1 LDKLQIRGGTPLEGE
16 VRISGAKN
24 AALPI
29 LAGALLA
36 DAPVTIGNVPHLH
49 DVTTMIE
56 LLGRMGASVT
66 VDERMR
72 VEVDPTTTRETAAP
86 YELVKTMRAAILVL
100 GPLVA
105 KYGRA
110 DVSLPGGCAIG
121 ARPVN
126 IHVAGLQAMGA
137 EVHIENGYIRARA
150 GRLKGARI
158 VMDTVTVTG
167 TENLMMAACLA
178 DGRTILENAARE
190 PEIVDLAQFLI
201 AMGAQI
207 TGHGTDTITVD
218 GIERMHGAH
227 YEVLPDRIEAG
238 TYLVAG
244 AITGGRVRARNAR
257 AEHLDAVLAKLAE
270 AGADVVR
277 GDGFVEVDMRGRRPR
292 SVDIRT
298 APHPG
303 FPTDMQAQFAALNTV
318 ADGVGTIVETI
329 FENRFMHMLEMRRM
343 GAEIRLEGNTAI
355 IKGVPRLTAA
365 PVMATD
371 LRASASLV
379 LAGLVAEGTTDVE
392 RIYHIDRG
400 YECIEEKL
408 QGLGAQI
415 RRMNDRDRG

>member
-1 LDKLQIRGGTPLEGE
+1 MDKLQIRGGVPLDGE

-36 DAPVTIGNVPHLH
+36 DGPVTIGNVPHLR

-66 VDERMR
+66 IDERMR
-72 VEVDPTTTRETAAP
+72 IEVDPRTTRETFAP

-100 GPLVA
+100 GPLLA
-105 KYGRA
+105 RYGSA

-137 EVHIENGYIRARA
+137 DVHIENGYIKARA
-150 GRLKGARI
+150 GRLRGARI
-158 VMDTVTVTG
+158 VLDTVTVTG
-167 TENLMMAACLA
+167 TENLMMAAALA
-178 DGRTILENAARE
+178 EGRTILENAARE
-190 PEIVDLAQFLI
+190 PEIADLALFLNS
-201 AMGAQI
+201 MGAQI
-207 TGHGTDTITVD
+207 TGQGTDTIVID
-218 GIERMHGAH
+218 GVETLHGTN

-244 AITGGRVRARNAR
+244 AITGGRVRARGAR
-257 AEHLDAVLAKLAE
+257 AEHLDAILAKLE
-270 AGADVVR
+270 QAGASVTR
-277 GDGFVEVDMRGRRPR
+277 GEGFVEVDMHGRRPQA
-292 SVDIRT
+292 VDIRT

-355 IKGVPRLTAA
+355 IKGVPKLTAA

-379 LAGLVAEGTTDVE
+379 LAGLVAEGTTEVE

-415 RRMNDRDRG
+415 RRVAE

>member
-1 LDKLQIRGGTPLEGE
+1 MDKLQIRGGVPLDGE

-29 LAGALLA
+29 LAATLLA
-36 DAPVTIGNVPHLH
+36 DSPVIVSNVPHLR

-72 VEVDPTTTRETAAP
+72 VEVDPTTTNETSAP

-150 GRLKGARI
+150 GRLRGARI

-178 DGRTILENAARE
+178 DGQTILENAARE

-201 AMGAQI
+201 AMGANI
-207 TGHGTDTITVD
+207 TGHGTDTILVE
-218 GIERMHGAH
+218 GVERMHGTH

-257 AEHLDAVLAKLAE
+257 AEHLDAVLGKLIE
-270 AGADVVR
+270 AGAEVIR
-277 GDGFVEVDMRGRRPR
+277 GEGFVEVNMHGRRPR

-329 FENRFMHMLEMRRM
+329 FENRFMHLLEMRRM

-355 IKGVPRLTAA
+355 IKGVPKLTAA

-379 LAGLVAEGTTDVE
+379 IAGLVAEGTTDVE

-408 QGLGAQI
+408 AGLGAQI
-415 RRMNDRDRG
+415 RRMNDRG